1 MRTMRFFWVV
11 ILLAVVNM
19 VQAQDLGTVIDS
31 VKTNIKDGDVKE
43 AVENI
48 KDAFELKEASAEMM
62 VGKWQYVEPAV
73 YATKGN
79 LLFKLVGNSVAN
91 ELEKV
96 LGDYIEKC
104 NITPEN
110 TTFTFYKNGTFVRD
124 VVGHKAQGVWLVG
137 NSKLY
142 LGVRSILT
150 AEITTHQDE
159 DKLMFL
165 IDVDKL
171 MNILKLLGAMKDT
184 KTNDM
189 LIKLTKKIP
198 SLQAGLSFRKVA
210 RKKK

>member
-1 MRTMRFFWVV
+1 MRFFCVV
-11 ILLAVVNM
+11 VLLAVVNM

-91 ELEKV
+91 ELEEV

>member
-1 MRTMRFFWVV
+1 
-11 ILLAVVNM
+11 
-19 VQAQDLGTVIDS
+19 
-31 VKTNIKDGDVKE
+31 
-43 AVENI
+43 
-48 KDAFELKEASAEMM
+48 
-62 VGKWQYVEPAV
+62 
-73 YATKGN
+73 
-79 LLFKLVGNSVAN
+79 
-91 ELEKV
+91 
-96 LGDYIEKC
+96 
-104 NITPEN
+104 
-110 TTFTFYKNGTFVRD
+110 